1 MSYRTGMSGG
11 STSDDVV
18 AKSCDVTIFKSF
30 DPTESSVRDNAQRPS
45 LDPSNYSFSSLDD
58 VFDESAASLCNT
70 SSKSHDATAGSHD
83 IFDSF
88 DELLQKAHVTNYDDL
103 EKEHDPKGDVTS
115 GSHDITESHDQT
127 DDITGGSHDFTR
139 LLVLEAVMQECDGG
153 RGREELVL
161 RLQDQSSTTEREVY
175 LRDEW
180 CVGNHG
186 LYFRMLCIYLGN
198 KASF

>member
-1 MSYRTGMSGG
+1 MVFRLSLADLEGDAVSHGTSQTGMSGE

-18 AKSCDVTIFKSF
+18 AKSCDVTICKSV

-70 SSKSHDATAGSHD
+70 SSKSHDATDGSHD
-83 IFDSF
+83 LFDSF

-127 DDITGGSHDFTR
+127 DDVTGGSHDFTR
-139 LLVLEAVMQECDGG
+139 HLVLEAVMQECDGG

-161 RLQDQSSTTEREVY
+161 RLQDQSSTCEREVY
-175 LRDEW
+175 L
-180 CVGNHG
+180 
-186 LYFRMLCIYLGN
+186 
-198 KASF
+198 